1 MPPGPPLTYLLKDC
15 CLCFT
20 GLFDKSY
27 FSMIVRS
34 APIVEERRV

>member
-15 CLCFT
+15 CLFFT

-27 FSMIVRS
+27 FLDDRQVR
-34 APIVEERRV
+34 PNC